1 MTPIEIAIFS
11 SVFFAIVMLV
21 FVVMFFTTAGLGK
34 SKERSFSFAS
44 GERLFELYRKNAD
57 IPRALPV
64 PSANAAS
71 EQIRQAIAD
80 GALLRARVLAVL
92 VGELRMEPD
101 FCPRE
106 LAQVFLPDLHQLQ
119 KPVDAETF
127 FKAVAHPSIQS
138 PLTPLLAAMANPLLF
153 AACSPPAAHDL
164 GGEHEALRKRSM
176 EPVLGMVYQLSRLLL
191 PFEPDVYYLDEEID
205 LLHAHTRQT
214 EIWMPSLVAGR
225 IFMQRPIEEKRVL
238 VARKLA
244 LFRPELRILTVVP
257 DEAGF
262 IRRISEIIGHI
273 REGREDAIPGWNRVP
288 EKHGIP
294 FRFSLPHKGFH
305 RKIGL
310 FAEYHVSPDGLLMSE
325 SDWTRRH
332 GDWLPSA
339 EDRAFVHSLMGRVA
353 EPGKFANWIGRAS
366 CRERV
371 LYTV

>member
-288 EKHGIP
+288 EN
-294 FRFSLPHKGFH
+294 
-305 RKIGL
+305 
-310 FAEYHVSPDGLLMSE
+310 D
-325 SDWTRRH
+325 RRACA
-332 GDWLPSA
+332 DIVQQLEPSA
-339 EDRAFVHSLMGRVA
+339 EDLQTWRRGAILTAFRLALLVTGQWQPVRAVIAGEKDPAVRVDLLA
-353 EPGKFANWIGRAS
+353 FMARDSYCETILQLRA
-366 CRERV
+366 
-371 LYTV
+371 